1 MPLLC
6 QDSKGHVIPLL
17 MMSRTKK
24 KNPFSSGSS
33 QNSVQTGSS
42 SSTART
48 ASSSSSSAASRQP
61 KTKRRAVTIHVTGT
75 SVVSHDDPSQSKT
88 ADGAL
93 NKGSTLRGTVD
104 GLFKT
109 LTPLPYL
116 KSLRST
122 HSAESSAAVD
132 PPVEHL
138 DHIFRRAYAANNLT
152 DPFPDIYYRNPII
165 HAYNKVRCVAPRREA
180 VRVARKDSTFV
191 WFWCICRGRRNDTV
205 ADDEILLQGVES
217 GSVDMYVIQTR
228 RTCRPRAS

>member
-17 MMSRTKK
+17 LLSRTKK

-33 QNSVQTGSS
+33 QNSIQTGSS
-42 SSTART
+42 SSTAST
-48 ASSSSSSAASRQP
+48 ASSSSSSAASCQP
-61 KTKRRAVTIHVTGT
+61 KATRRAVTIHVTGA

-116 KSLRST
+116 TSLRST
-122 HSAESSAAVD
+122 HSTKSDAAID

-152 DPFPDIYYRNPII
+152 DPFPDIYYRNPVI
-165 HAYNKVRCVAPRREA
+165 HAYNRVRCVAARHGA
-180 VRVARKDSTFV
+180 VGVAPKDS
-191 WFWCICRGRRNDTV
+191 
-205 ADDEILLQGVES
+205 ES
-217 GSVDMYVIQTR
+217 L
-228 RTCRPRAS
+228 